1 MKLRVYVLFLLFS
14 QFSFAQNCDVDQI
27 KDLLQKQQYALV
39 YSMADAVK
47 ECGEVSDSDLEWAQF
62 QQAFCAL
69 ELFNDEAQ
77 FRLEQYLENYP
88 KGSYTKEAKLS
99 LAKLHFRNKE
109 YDKVIAKL
117 NSVNVYDLEFK
128 EEAMYYFR
136 LGYSYFSLNKYDD
149 AKIAFFD
156 LKSIQFTY
164 SELTTYCLSHIAYEE
179 GNYAT
184 ALQGFEQL
192 VSTPKLGVISKYY
205 ITHIFYYQARYLELL
220 AFAKPLLEKS
230 YNPKRDNELKRLIGD
245 AYFAMG
251 DYSQSIEF
259 LEDYLSISAS
269 SSLGRIEKYQLALS
283 YFEVEDFKKATAYFE
298 DVLFN
303 KDSLSQFAAHQL
315 AQSYLNLDEK
325 SLAINA
331 FKYAASIDYDYSL
344 KEDAAFN
351 AVKLIYD
358 EQTSYDD
365 AIETIEQ
372 FLKDYPE
379 SIHTDYVQ
387 DLLIKAFTST
397 NDYQAAVDKL
407 SSLKNMT
414 LPQQQVYQ
422 KLSYYLAAEHFVN
435 KRYEESISWF
445 DKTIQYPINN
455 TLFSLAYYWKGEAYY
470 HLEDYTNAIQ
480 SFDLFNVKDGS
491 FLLEEY
497 KQSQYSLAYAYYQSK
512 RYKDAILWFRKFVK
526 SSNDE
531 DKLTDA
537 YLRLGDAYYMSNDY
551 ARAQEFYALAEESG
565 SFDMDYSI
573 FQQIQCF
580 DLTNQRDKKR
590 TALIQLIANYPQ
602 SLYNDDAML
611 NLSSMYLNE
620 DRQEESVAL
629 LSDLIKKHPQSVL
642 VKTALLKLGLNFYKE
657 SISDSAVYYFKT
669 VIEKYPNTKESK
681 EALIAYK
688 NVSIESGDVK
698 SYFDYVG
705 QLSNVSVDI
714 ASKDSISYEASENL
728 YLKQDYEKASQA
740 FSNYLSEFTSPIFKL
755 NAHFYR
761 AESLF
766 KTNPELAVEDYL
778 SVLEFGQNIFSER
791 SLIRL
796 ARIEFKRN
804 EFGVAALHY
813 TNLSEIV
820 QDNSIKRECT
830 IKLFYC
836 YKGLGIKD
844 SFLEYAKAVLKLDK
858 LDAQLENEARLV
870 IANAYYDDSEFHLA
884 KKEYRV
890 ISESTQSLTG
900 SEAMYQLA
908 YLAFLESDFDASE
921 KIIFEL
927 SENYFSDFYIAK
939 AFILLADIYL
949 EKDNLFQSKATLQ
962 SIVDNYE
969 GEDLKEICKQ
979 KIAQIDLLS
988 EQEQK
993 DLEKDDLIIDLLNDI
1008 ELNELFEEENTL
1020 EDDE

>member
-27 KDLLQKQQYALV
+27 NDLLQKQQYALV
-39 YSMADAVK
+39 YSMADALK

-77 FRLEQYLENYP
+77 FLLEKYLDGYP
-88 KGSYTKEAKLS
+88 NGSYRKEAFLS

-117 NSVNVYDLEFK
+117 NNVDVYDLEFQ

-136 LGYSYFSLNKYDD
+136 LGYSYFSLHKYDQ
-149 AKIAFFD
+149 AKVAFFD

-164 SELTTYCLSHIAYEE
+164 SELTTYCLSHMAYEE

-192 VSTPKLGVISKYY
+192 VSTPTLGVISKYY
-205 ITHIFYYQARYLELL
+205 ITHIFYYQWRYQELL

-251 DYSQSIEF
+251 EYEQSIEY
-259 LEDYLSISAS
+259 LEDYMSDDAS
-269 SSLGRIEKYQLALS
+269 SSLGRIEKYQLALA
-283 YFEVEDFKKATAYFE
+283 YFELENFKKATDYFE
-298 DVLFN
+298 DVLLD

-358 EQTSYDD
+358 EQTSYDN
-365 AIETIEQ
+365 AIESIEQ
-372 FLKDYPE
+372 FLEDYPE
-379 SIHTDYVQ
+379 SIHLDYVQ

-397 NDYQAAVDKL
+397 KDYQSAIDKL
-407 SSLKNMT
+407 SSLKSMT
-414 LPQQQVYQ
+414 LPQQEAYQ

-435 KRYEESISWF
+435 KRYNESVSWF

-455 TLFSLAYYWKGEAYY
+455 TLFSLAYYWKGEAFY

-480 SFDLFNVKDGS
+480 SFDIFNVKDGS
-491 FLLEEY
+491 FLLKEY
-497 KQSQYSLAYAYYQSK
+497 KQCQYSLAYSYYQSQK
-512 RYKDAILWFRKFVK
+512 YKDAIVWFRKFVK
-526 SSNDE
+526 SSDDE

-537 YLRLGDAYYMSNDY
+537 YLRLGDAYYMTNDY
-551 ARAQEFYALAEESG
+551 ARAQEFYALAEEKA

-573 FQQIQCF
+573 YQQIQCF
-580 DLTNQRDKKR
+580 GLTNQRNKKR
-590 TALIQLIANYPQ
+590 TALIQLIADYPQ

-642 VKTALLKLGLNFYKE
+642 VKTALLKLGLNFYNE
-657 SISDSAVYYFKT
+657 SNSDSAVYYFKS
-669 VIEKYPNTKESK
+669 VIDKYPNTKESK

-728 YLKQDYEKASQA
+728 YLNQDYEKASQA
-740 FSNYLSEFTSPIFKL
+740 FSNYLSEFASPIFKL
-755 NAHFYR
+755 NAHFYK

-766 KTNPELAVEDYL
+766 NTNPELAVEDYL
-778 SVLEFGQNIFSER
+778 SVLEFPQNMFSER

-804 EFGVAALHY
+804 EYGVAALHY
-813 TNLSEIV
+813 TGLLDIA
-820 QDNSIKRECT
+820 QDNSIKREST

-836 YKGLGIKD
+836 YKNLGLKD
-844 SFLEYAKAVLKLDK
+844 SFLEYAKTVLTLDK
-858 LDAQLENEARLV
+858 LDADLENEARLV
-870 IANAYYDDSEFHLA
+870 IANAYFNESEFHLA
-884 KKEYRV
+884 KKDYLI
-890 ISESTQSLTG
+890 ISEATQSQIG
-900 SEAMYQLA
+900 SEAKYQLA
-908 YLAFLESDFDASE
+908 YLAFLESDFDTSE

-949 EKDNLFQSKATLQ
+949 ERNNLFQSKATLQ

-969 GEDLKEICKQ
+969 GQDLKDICKQ
-979 KIAQIDLLS
+979 KIAQIDLLNEK
-988 EQEQK
+988 EQDET
-993 DLEKDDLIIDLLNDI
+993 EKDDLIIDLLNDI

-1020 EDDE
+1020 EDEE

>member
-1 MKLRVYVLFLLFS
+1 
-14 QFSFAQNCDVDQI
+14 
-27 KDLLQKQQYALV
+27 
-39 YSMADAVK
+39 
-47 ECGEVSDSDLEWAQF
+47 
-62 QQAFCAL
+62 
-69 ELFNDEAQ
+69 
-77 FRLEQYLENYP
+77 
-88 KGSYTKEAKLS
+88 
-99 LAKLHFRNKE
+99 
-109 YDKVIAKL
+109 
-117 NSVNVYDLEFK
+117 
-128 EEAMYYFR
+128 
-136 LGYSYFSLNKYDD
+136 
-149 AKIAFFD
+149 
-156 LKSIQFTY
+156 
-164 SELTTYCLSHIAYEE
+164 
-179 GNYAT
+179 
-184 ALQGFEQL
+184 
-192 VSTPKLGVISKYY
+192 
-205 ITHIFYYQARYLELL
+205 
-220 AFAKPLLEKS
+220 
-230 YNPKRDNELKRLIGD
+230 
-245 AYFAMG
+245 
-251 DYSQSIEF
+251 
-259 LEDYLSISAS
+259 
-269 SSLGRIEKYQLALS
+269 
-283 YFEVEDFKKATAYFE
+283 
-298 DVLFN
+298 
-303 KDSLSQFAAHQL
+303 
-315 AQSYLNLDEK
+315 
-325 SLAINA
+325 
-331 FKYAASIDYDYSL
+331 
-344 KEDAAFN
+344 
-351 AVKLIYD
+351 LIYD
-358 EQTSYDD
+358 DQTSYDD

-372 FLKDYPE
+372 FLEDYPE